1 MNLVSERRKVMV
13 NRISLLTLSQVFFL
27 LGVFFKQFYLFSSGD
42 FQLGDLLL
50 MCSFITLIFFH
61 NHLSVILGKWDWL
74 IITYVGCIFLINTIY
89 IGIYGFDYDS
99 AFFFHLSII
108 YYLFN
113 LFVILTF
120 RQLSQ
125 DDKFLEKL
133 RKVLEYGLIIQLF
146 VSLMGLG
153 RYGSMRY
160 MGTFNDPNQ
169 CGFYIFSSFLLI
181 FLICHMT
188 NKGMPFLWFIIA
200 FYLIVKTAS
209 TGMMLGMCSLVLVY
223 GLFVTTKMKRKI
235 ILRTLFSVFSIVLF
249 LLLATFGFISLP
261 DFITE
266 LDMYQRVASKIVS
279 FGITSGGGSIH
290 NLIVDRCWDRLIDYP
305 EKILY
310 GAGEGYFYRFPSERF
325 TYNEIHSSLFGPL
338 FYYGILPC
346 LLWFTWVFKQLQGLK
361 KELWGVY
368 VALILESITLVNVR
382 QPLFWCI
389 FVLAGCYL
397 AKEVADTEKAG
408 KKNKE

>member
-1 MNLVSERRKVMV
+1 MNQREAMV
-13 NRISLLTLSQVFFL
+13 GKFSILTLSQVFFL
-27 LGVFFKQFYLFSSGD
+27 LGVFFKQFYLFSSGG
-42 FQLGDLLL
+42 FQLGDFLL
-50 MCSFITLIFFH
+50 MCSFITLIFVH
-61 NHLSVILGKWDWL
+61 NHLKLAVAKWDWL
-74 IITYVGCIFLINTIY
+74 IIAYVGCIFFINTIY

-99 AFFFHLSII
+99 DFFFHLSII
-108 YYLFN
+108 YYVFN
-113 LFVILTF
+113 LFIILTF

-125 DDKFLEKL
+125 DDKFLDKL
-133 RKVLEYGLIIQLF
+133 RKILECGLVIQLL
-146 VSLMGLG
+146 VSLLGLG

-181 FLICHMT
+181 FLISHMT
-188 NKGMPFLWFIIA
+188 QKGMPFLWFIIA

-209 TGMMLGMCSLVLVY
+209 TGMMLGMCSLVFAY
-223 GLFVTTKMKRKI
+223 GVLIASKMERKI
-235 ILRTLFSVFSIVLF
+235 ILRVLFSIVGVTFF
-249 LLLATFGFISLP
+249 LLLASFEIISLP
-261 DFITE
+261 ESITE
-266 LDMYQRVASKIVS
+266 LDMYQRVTSKIAS
-279 FGITSGGGSIH
+279 FSITSGGGIH

-310 GAGEGYFYRFPSERF
+310 GAGEGNFYRFPSERF
-325 TYNEIHSSLFGPL
+325 TYNEIHSSLLGPL
-338 FYYGILPC
+338 FYYGFLPC

-368 VALILESITLVNVR
+368 IALILESITLVNVR

-397 AKEVADTEKAG
+397 AKEKNESG
-408 KKNKE
+408 KGRQKI